1 MLGLENAVDENEKN
15 SVLFFIAFVA
25 RPHPDLVARLEDLI
39 LSDRSGKSPLLLAYG
54 SIVPS
59 ASQKLKARMM
69 NFLLKRLPSATASE
83 TYHIRHILALGNTES
98 LSTASHLIKNL
109 NHSDTEVQ
117 LITIF
122 SLRSLL
128 TDISVQ
134 NALHKLLLQP
144 NTTVDH
150 VAMIA
155 KTLLYGVKEAI
166 LKHKPVP
173 YPVDLVHSL
182 NEKAK
187 IFDDKELNTISYL
200 KTEILDSLVHSF
212 GDIPSGQE
220 KKKSTYTI
228 MPWGDDGSFFDLVWF
243 EQLKDNME
251 RYTPY
256 AFEKL
261 FGSDSINLNLSAG
274 GFVGVSNNGEYKLFG
289 YAAAKAKIYN
299 FKVPF
304 LEIILLRIKTIVSTE
319 TKLYT
324 NVMGKILMNIE
335 LKEDA
340 IVCKTFKKPLFEGLV
355 FNVVRLTLQ
364 KDMFLYKSVFEVKAT
379 LNLTVGVELELC
391 DNAGNLT
398 ASLQVPAEGKF
409 LVGVSIDVEKLV
421 SKFNFICS
429 LKIQVSFLVCSEV
442 SCDSRNYHRL
452 PASNRCQCKP
462 ILLYRWP
469 EILNRQN
476 WNL

>member
-59 ASQKLKARMM
+59 ASQKLEARMM

-166 LKHKPVP
+166 LKHKPMP

-182 NEKAK
+182 NEKAE
-187 IFDDKELNTISYL
+187 IFDDEELNRIISYL
-200 KTEILDSLVHSF
+200 NTEISDSLVHSF
-212 GDIPSGQE
+212 GDIPS
-220 KKKSTYTI
+220 K
-228 MPWGDDGSFFDLVWF
+228 MPWGDDGSFFDLLAWL

-251 RYTPY
+251 RYNEFPY

-261 FGSDSINLNLSAG
+261 FGNDSINLNLSAG

-304 LEIILLRIKTIVSTE
+304 LEIILLRIKTTVSTE

-324 NVMGKILMNIE
+324 NVMGKILMNID
-335 LKEDA
+335 LKEEA

-364 KDMFLYKSVFEVKAT
+364 DMFLYKSVFEVKAT

-398 ASLQVPAEGKF
+398 ASLQVPAEGKL
-409 LVGVSIDVEKLV
+409 LVGVSIGVEKLV